1 MYGRFVGLDIGKT
14 AVRACLIK
22 RGLRDVQL
30 LQTLSVPLKKGDL
43 ENPEFLHEIFKENS
57 LPRGDVAVSLEHN
70 PTSVRIVTFPFSDS
84 KKIDQV
90 YEYELE
96 NISTFDPSE
105 KIHSYHLVKNEEGS
119 EALACIFEKEDIES
133 QLEYLNSA
141 GIDPKVVTYPPIALG
156 ALSDELEGQRPVLLI
171 DFGENELCFS
181 LFDEKGLLRVRS
193 STQSIELFYQNLREK
208 AGIETEELDYSG
220 SLFEE
225 GSGADRKE
233 CMAPITNEIKKTLQ
247 FFELEVKEKIN
258 TILLSGTLSLIPG
271 TLEHLSGEM
280 GREIK
285 KIYIPELGAQKS
297 PLFGKAYALSL
308 YGSSLKGGYFNLRK
322 DEYKYVG
329 VDKELRKV
337 FTAPVILAAILIVVL
352 MYGSISNY
360 FGLKSEIKERE
371 ARIREVV
378 KSTFPDVRSIPRPV
392 QFMESEVQ
400 SQRERLN
407 LIQGMEGGP
416 TPLDVLRD
424 ISASLPASMDLTV
437 NEIKFEGENRV
448 KIKGLCNSYQEVT
461 EIEEALSKS
470 EIYENVNR
478 DTTGKA
484 ADGKTKF
491 EISVYV
497 KPSA

>member
-14 AVRACLIK
+14 AARVCLIK

-30 LQTLSVPLKKGDL
+30 LRTLSVPLKEGELD
-43 ENPEFLHEIFKENS
+43 NPEFLNEIFKENS
-57 LPRGDVAVSLEHN
+57 LPRGDVAVSLEQN
-70 PTSVRIVTFPFSDS
+70 PTSIRIIKFPFSDS

-96 NISTFDPSE
+96 NISTFDPAE
-105 KIHSYHLVKNEEGS
+105 KIHSYQLVKSEEGS
-119 EALACIFEKEDIES
+119 EALACIFEKDNIES
-133 QLEYLNSA
+133 LLGRLNSS
-141 GIDPKVVTYPPIALG
+141 GIDPKVVTYSPIALG
-156 ALSDELEGQRPVLLI
+156 ALNSELEGQRPSLLI
-171 DFGENELCFS
+171 DIGESELSFS
-181 LFDEKGLLRVRS
+181 LFNEDGLLRVRS

-208 AGIETEELDYSG
+208 GSVEELDYSG
-220 SLFEE
+220 SLFGE
-225 GSGADRKE
+225 GSGADRNE
-233 CMAPITNEIKKTLQ
+233 CMAPITGEIKKTLQ

-258 TILLSGTLSLIPG
+258 TILLSGPLSLIPG
-271 TLEHLSGEM
+271 TQEHLSGEL

-285 KIYIPELGAQKS
+285 KLYIPELGVEKS

-322 DEYKYVG
+322 DDYKYVG
-329 VDKELRKV
+329 VDRELRKV
-337 FTAPVILAAILIVVL
+337 FMAPAILAAILIVVL

-360 FGLKSEIKERE
+360 FSLKSEISERE
-371 ARIREVV
+371 ARIKEVV
-378 KSTFPDVRSIPRPV
+378 KSTFPDVRAIPRPV

-400 SQRERLN
+400 GLRDRLN

-424 ISASLPASMDLTV
+424 ISTSLPSSMELTV

-470 EIYENVNR
+470 PIYENVNR

-491 EISVYV
+491 EISVYL